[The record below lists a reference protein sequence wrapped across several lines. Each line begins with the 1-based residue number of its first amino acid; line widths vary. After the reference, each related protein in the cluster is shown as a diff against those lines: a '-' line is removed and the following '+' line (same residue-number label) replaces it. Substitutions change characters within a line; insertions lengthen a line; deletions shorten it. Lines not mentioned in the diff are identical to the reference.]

1 MARYKD
7 GADQDHKDA
16 KRLAP
21 NVRAGH
27 WRVAG
32 GQNTQAGRSVEAPGT
47 DQLEGGAGSRPGN
60 YGGLSEE
67 GPGEKS
73 EPATRGLLGWGKEFK
88 VGDIGF
94 AIFGSGLHKC
104 DSV

>member
-1 MARYKD
+1 MRGFKTKA
-7 GADQDHKDA
+7 
-16 KRLAP
+16 
-21 NVRAGH
+21 
-27 WRVAG
+27 
-32 GQNTQAGRSVEAPGT
+32 
-47 DQLEGGAGSRPGN
+47 

-73 EPATRGLLGWGKEFK
+73 EPATRGLLGWGKEIK
-88 VGDIGF
+88 VGDIGI